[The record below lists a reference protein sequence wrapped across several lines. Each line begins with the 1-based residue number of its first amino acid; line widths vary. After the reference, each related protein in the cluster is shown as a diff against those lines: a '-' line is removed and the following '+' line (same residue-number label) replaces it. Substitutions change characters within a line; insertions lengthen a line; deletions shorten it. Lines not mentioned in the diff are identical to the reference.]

1 MPTDIVMPQLGE
13 SVVDGT
19 VAEWLKQVGEPIEE
33 YEPIVRVSTD
43 KVDSEIPAPAGGVLL
58 EIRVPE
64 GETVDAGVVLGVI
77 GQADEK
83 PGTGPSGS
91 SAHAS
96 NGQQTPQPATVPA
109 RTQQTTAP
117 VADGAIGA
125 HVTPVVARMAAE
137 HQLDLSQI
145 AGSGRNGRI
154 TKKDVL
160 AYLET
165 QSASAPAPAVDVPP
179 WEQPVDG
186 DLFKPTVEYT
196 LEDAPA
202 RPQSRAAAPQP
213 AAPQATAPAA
223 RLPASPPQASAP
235 APKPAAEG
243 NLPGELLA
251 ISGMRRS
258 IAEHMVHSKLHTA
271 PHVTTVFEADLSAIV
286 AHRDAHKAAL
296 ARQGIKLTFT
306 PYFVAACV
314 SALHAYPILHA
325 RYGDDGI
332 FQPHVINIGM
342 AVALDDGLIVPVLKN
357 AQDYSLAG
365 LARQVNDLA
374 ERARNKQLKPDEV
387 RDGTFTITNHGVS
400 GSLFA
405 TPIINQPQSA
415 ILGIGAIEKRVK
427 VIDDAIAIRPC
438 AYLSLTFDHR
448 LIDGATADHFVATVK
463 ATLENWQ

>member
-33 YEPIVRVSTD
+33 YEPIVRISTD

-64 GETVDAGVVLGVI
+64 GETVDAGVVLGII
-77 GQADEK
+77 GQPDEK
-83 PGTGPSGS
+83 PGKAPSGS
-91 SAHAS
+91 RTDAS
-96 NGQQTPQPATVPA
+96 NGQRTPQPTTVETGAQRTPA
-109 RTQQTTAP
+109 SVP
-117 VADGAIGA
+117 DGAIGA

-145 AGSGRNGRI
+145 TGSGRNGRI

-160 AYLET
+160 AYLEDKPT
-165 QSASAPAPAVDVPP
+165 SAAAAPAVDVPP

-196 LEDAPA
+196 LEEAPA
-202 RPQSRAAAPQP
+202 RPAAPQP
-213 AAPQATAPAA
+213 TPQPTPPAA
-223 RLPASPPQASAP
+223 RPPATPPQAAAP
-235 APKPAAEG
+235 APKPTTEG

-296 ARQGIKLTFT
+296 ARQGVKLTFT

-314 SALHAYPILHA
+314 SALQAYPILHA

-332 FQPHVINIGM
+332 FQPHVINVGM

-374 ERARNKQLKPDEV
+374 ERARSKQLKPDEV

-448 LIDGATADHFVATVK
+448 LIDGATADHFVAAVK
-463 ATLENWQ
+463 AALENW